1 MTIKVWY
8 QLRIG
13 DYLQGDSDAVYLEA
27 GKEIVDLRNAIKE
40 KRTTKLSHC
49 DAADLIVFLAGGD
62 PKKNEP
68 IDPGDPIPTGT
79 TSKTPLIV
87 VAPAPPPPQ
96 QQQPQGPHL
105 SRAYN
110 VSFTI
115 LRDNRQADGLR
126 KLITN
131 AASRQTAFYAS
142 HSHSETTQ
150 NLHMAAFLSE
160 EVPADFDI
168 SAWPQSGDGSPRFLH
183 VRLHFLSYE
192 KVAAFQN
199 EVIALLQDRPSA
211 VFVDTETKSLSPE
224 QDALIKTSIV
234 VPIEL
239 PHGVHDSHYIPRGSA
254 SSISPLGEPFDSK
267 EECDLSVTV
276 TASLPVGCVG
286 NFNEDDPL
294 WPGHAIEKRSAFV
307 IFHEKA
313 HIFPHRNCVKF
324 KQKDG
329 KKTKVATEY
338 EWLDDPADAEFNFLY
353 LSANM
358 HACYDGTGHGRGALT
373 ATRPAICIEPLAR
386 TVEDST
392 GFKRFKVDKIGGEYR
407 AKIPLRVWC
416 MSEDVANRVKSMLAE
431 GAQTGRDKSTGLH
444 YFENIYI
451 ECVHRQI
458 AMGREE
464 LLLGD
469 SQERV
474 FVYNKKVPFMDE
486 RLSSA
491 WSLTGDGNLSS
502 TEVMEKCLLWNANK
516 TWNEEWKGNVSERTF
531 MSRTV

>member
-1 MTIKVWY
+1 MNGLGPVDRRT
-8 QLRIG
+8 LRT
-13 DYLQGDSDAVYLEA
+13 QFEQQ
-27 GKEIVDLRNAIKE
+27 
-40 KRTTKLSHC
+40 
-49 DAADLIVFLAGGD
+49 
-62 PKKNEP
+62 
-68 IDPGDPIPTGT
+68 
-79 TSKTPLIV
+79 
-87 VAPAPPPPQ
+87 Q
-96 QQQPQGPHL
+96 QQQPPHEQQQQQGPQL
-105 SRAYN
+105 SQAYD

-115 LRDNRQADGLR
+115 LRDNGQADGLR
-126 KLITN
+126 KLITE

-142 HSHSETTQ
+142 LSHSETTQ
-150 NLHMAAFLSE
+150 KLHMAAFTSGA
-160 EVPADFDI
+160 VPADFDI
-168 SAWPQSGDGSPRFLH
+168 SAWPQSGAGSPRFLH
-183 VRLHFLSYE
+183 VRLHFRSYE
-192 KVAAFQN
+192 KATAFQN
-199 EVIALLQDRPSA
+199 EVIDLLQDRPSA
-211 VFVDTETKSLSPE
+211 VLVDTETKALSPD
-224 QDALIKTSIV
+224 QDAFKTSIA

-239 PHGVHDSHYIPRGSA
+239 PRGVHGSHYIPRGSA
-254 SSISPLGEPFDSK
+254 SSEPFDSK
-267 EECDLSVTV
+267 EECDMSVTV
-276 TASLPVGCVG
+276 TATLPAGCVG

-294 WPGHAIEKRSAFV
+294 WPGHAIEKRSAFA

-313 HIFPHRNCVKF
+313 HIFPHKNCVKF

-329 KKTKVATEY
+329 KKTKVSTEY
-338 EWLDDPADAEFNFLY
+338 EWLDDPADAEFNFLF

-358 HACYDGTGHGRGALT
+358 HLCYDGTGHGRGATT

-386 TVEDST
+386 TVKDST
-392 GFKRFKVDKIGGEYR
+392 GVKRFKVDNIGGEYR

-416 MSEDVANRVKSMLAE
+416 MSEDVANQVKSLLTE
-431 GAQTGRDKSTGLH
+431 GAQTALDKLTGLH
-444 YFENIYI
+444 YFENIFI

-464 LLLGD
+464 LLIGE

-474 FVYNKKVPFMDE
+474 FVYNKRVPFMDE